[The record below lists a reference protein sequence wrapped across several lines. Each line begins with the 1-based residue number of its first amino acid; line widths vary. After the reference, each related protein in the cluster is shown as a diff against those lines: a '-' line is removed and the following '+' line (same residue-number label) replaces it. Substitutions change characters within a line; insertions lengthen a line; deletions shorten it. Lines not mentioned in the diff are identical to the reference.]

1 MLFTPSED
9 QSLFNQSIEQALLN
23 RLDLVSRSKVTA
35 GPIGYDQEAWADAA
49 GLGWIGGFLSERDGG
64 FGDGVGEVVLL
75 FQAFGAALTPEPFLD
90 CALLPLRALA
100 EVSGERAEAE
110 IAVLIDGSRKLILL
124 GRPDDSEGG
133 FKAEQ
138 QSDGSW
144 RITGSRSVVRWA
156 EAADAFLVQASS
168 DDGRGDVLIR
178 IDATVA
184 GVSLASMRLIDQS
197 RASDVSLERVT
208 APAEAVIARGPQ
220 VQAAVAA
227 GLTLATLAVCSE
239 AVGAMDRCVWM
250 TRDYL
255 NVRKQFGQALGRFQA
270 LQHRMAD
277 MVIELELARAMVRRC
292 AFVVRDGTAQEA
304 QKAVSAGKVAVAQ
317 AGLFIAE
324 NAIQLHGAIGVT
336 DEYAI
341 GHYYKR
347 ILTITSQFGD
357 ATDHLRR
364 FAGL

>member
-9 QSLFNQSIEQALLN
+9 QALFNQSLEQALLN
-23 RLDLVSRSKVTA
+23 RLDLVSRARVAA
-35 GPIGYDQEAWADAA
+35 GPVGYDPEAWATAA
-49 GLGWIGGFLSERDGG
+49 ELGWIGGFLSEQDGG

-75 FQAFGAALTPEPFLD
+75 FQAFGAALTLEPFLD
-90 CALLPLRALA
+90 CALLPLRTLA
-100 EVSGERAEAE
+100 EVSGAEAEAE
-110 IAVLIDGSRKLILL
+110 IASLIDGGRKLILL
-124 GRPDDSEGG
+124 DRQDSSEGG
-133 FKAEQ
+133 FKAERQ
-138 QSDGSW
+138 FDGSW
-144 RITGSRSVVRWA
+144 RITGSRPVVQWA
-156 EAADAFLVQASS
+156 EAADAFLVQASC
-168 DDGRGDVLIR
+168 DDGQGDVLIKV
-178 IDATVA
+178 DAAAA

-197 RASDVSLERVT
+197 RASDVSFDDVT
-208 APAEAVIARGPQ
+208 APDDAIIARGPEAE
-220 VQAAVAA
+220 AAVTA
-227 GLTLATLAVCSE
+227 GLTLSALAVCSE

-255 NVRKQFGQALGRFQA
+255 NVRKQFGQPLGRFQA

-292 AFVVRDGTAQEA
+292 AVVVRNGNAPEA
-304 QKAVSAGKVAVAQ
+304 RQAVSACKVTVAK
-317 AGLFIAE
+317 AGRFIAE

-347 ILTITSQFGD
+347 ILTISTRFGD
-357 ATDHLRR
+357 STDHLRR